1 MQKNGFGNFPERSE
15 ILRNHPGLLSRVA
28 RGLGMSPAAVSRTFH
43 GITRETNPTIVE
55 ALQRAIAEAPEL
67 KGTEVK

>member
-1 MQKNGFGNFPERSE
+1 MQKNGFGNFHERSE
-15 ILRNHPGLLSRVA
+15 ILKTHPGLLSRVA

-55 ALQRAIAEAPEL
+55 ALKHAIAGAPQL
-67 KGTEVK
+67 KEVK